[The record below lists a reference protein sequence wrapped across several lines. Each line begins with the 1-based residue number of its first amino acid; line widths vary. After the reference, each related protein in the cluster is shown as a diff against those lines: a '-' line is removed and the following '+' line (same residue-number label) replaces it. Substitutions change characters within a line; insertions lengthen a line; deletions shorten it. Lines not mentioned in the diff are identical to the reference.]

1 MNKAQLVE
9 AVSDKTGITKKKTGN
24 MMDAVI
30 KTLTGALSQGE
41 KVTFVGFGSFQVRQ
55 RKERKGVNP
64 QTGQTMQIPAKKVPK
79 FKAGKELRQAV
90 E

>member
-9 AVSDKTGITKKKTGN
+9 AVSDKIGITKKKAGN
-24 MMDAVI
+24 VLDAVI
-30 KTLTGALSQGE
+30 KTITGALSQGE
-41 KVTFVGFGSFQVRQ
+41 KVTLVGFGTFQMRQ

-64 QTGQTMQIPAKKVPK
+64 QTRETMQIPAKKVLK
-79 FKAGKELRQAV
+79 FKAGKELRQVV